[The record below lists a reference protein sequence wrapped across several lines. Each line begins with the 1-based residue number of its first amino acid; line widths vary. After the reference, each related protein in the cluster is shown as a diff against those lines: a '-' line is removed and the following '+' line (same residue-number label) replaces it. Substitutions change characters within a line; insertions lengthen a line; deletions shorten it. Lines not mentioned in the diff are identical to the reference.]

1 MRNMTDDQLKLLLK
15 ALSFAAYKHKDQ
27 RRKDVDASPYINHPI
42 ALADILC
49 NEGHVTDIKTICGA
63 LLHDTVEDTATTP
76 DELEAE
82 FGKAIRDIVMDLTD
96 DKSLPKA
103 ERKQKQVEHAADASY
118 EAKLVKLAD
127 KITNLRDVAHSPPAD
142 WSLQRRQDYFD
153 WAKQVVDRVRGVH
166 PALEA
171 MFDEAYAKRPVN

>member
-1 MRNMTDDQLKLLLK
+1 MGFSR
-15 ALSFAAYKHKDQ
+15 
-27 RRKDVDASPYINHPI
+27 
-42 ALADILC
+42 
-49 NEGHVTDIKTICGA
+49 
-63 LLHDTVEDTATTP
+63 ATGTGP
-76 DELEAE
+76 GNSGRARS
-82 FGKAIRDIVMDLTD
+82 GRGTSRDSTD

>member
-1 MRNMTDDQLKLLLK
+1 MTEDQLKLLLK
-15 ALSFAAYKHKDQ
+15 ALSFAAYKHKNQ

-42 ALADILC
+42 ALANILC
-49 NEGHVTDIKTICGA
+49 NEGQVTDIKTICGA

>member
-1 MRNMTDDQLKLLLK
+1 MSNLTEDQLRLLLR
-15 ALSFAAYKHKDQ
+15 ALSFAAYKHKNQ

-42 ALADILC
+42 ALANVLC
-49 NEGHVTDIKTICGA
+49 NEGHVTDIEIICGA
-63 LLHDTVEDTATTP
+63 LLHDTVEDTDTTA

-82 FGKAIRDIVMDLTD
+82 FGKAIRDIVMELTD

-103 ERKQKQVEHAADASY
+103 ERKQKQIEHAADASHA
-118 EAKLVKLAD
+118 AKLVKLAD

-153 WAKQVVDRVRGVH
+153 WAKRVVDRIRGVH

-171 MFDEAYAKRPVN
+171 MFDEAYAKRPVT